1 MPEPK
6 KAGRKTLANRKL
18 TYAEIKQRQR
28 MKMKLL
34 KNEMTEIGGYHL
46 ESIFLHPKQIEAL
59 SFIDKRQGG
68 KGVDLLDPT
77 NLSFLIFTSIR
88 DYIDNSCQNLK
99 PEEPLAKLITSGDLP
114 MASVHECARMSAQ
127 LKYAEWAKQHIEELN

>member
-1 MPEPK
+1 MNESK

-34 KNEMTEIGGYHL
+34 KNEMKEIGGYYL

-59 SFIDKRQGG
+59 SYIDKMQGG
-68 KGVDLLDPT
+68 NGVDLIDPT

-88 DYIDNSCQNLK
+88 DYIENSSQNIDL
-99 PEEPLAKLITSGDLP
+99 EGPLAKLINSGDLP
-114 MASVHECARMSAQ
+114 MASVHECARMNAEN
-127 LKYAEWAKQHIEELN
+127 KYADWAQQHIEELQ